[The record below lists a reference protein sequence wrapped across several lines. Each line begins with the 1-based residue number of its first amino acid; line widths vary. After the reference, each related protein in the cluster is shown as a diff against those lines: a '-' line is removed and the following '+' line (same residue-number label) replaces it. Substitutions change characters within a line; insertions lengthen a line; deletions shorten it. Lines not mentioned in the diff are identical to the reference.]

1 MDAELEAE
9 RARGEGKV
17 SRPTSRS
24 YRYHKVALES
34 ARIIH
39 GSTNVFITNPRDIS
53 DRSLVTQDTEWVN
66 NLARYMQEF
75 EYQKHKKQPKK
86 KS

>member
-1 MDAELEAE
+1 MSAP
-9 RARGEGKV
+9 
-17 SRPTSRS
+17 SSRS

-39 GSTNVFITNPRDIS
+39 RSTDVFITNPRDIS

-75 EYQKHKKQPKK
+75 EYRKSLKAPKK
-86 KS
+86 PS